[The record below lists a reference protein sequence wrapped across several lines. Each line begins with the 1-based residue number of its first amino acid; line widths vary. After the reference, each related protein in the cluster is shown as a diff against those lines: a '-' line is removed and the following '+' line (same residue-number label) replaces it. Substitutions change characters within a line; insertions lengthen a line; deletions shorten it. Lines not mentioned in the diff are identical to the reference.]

1 MCPGLYLFGSASIL
15 WCRLYQRL
23 WPYWKSECQWAPFRD
38 VSVTNIKPYMFL
50 LSKFL
55 FCIEYCRIVDTY
67 YRQNKK
73 VTVITLVW
81 SVCSDWITA
90 SELDSEII
98 RCRQLWNNVTRGKHR
113 GLSCVICCYTNVF
126 ICSNLIWLNVKDFVR
141 DWHSQEASYLFQDV
155 GKKNKWKTDFT
166 KIKIGCNNT

>member
-1 MCPGLYLFGSASIL
+1 MTCVMLSRFLERKLYLFTAVHRCALAYTYSAQPRFCDADFIRGYDHTGKGREDIAICL
-15 WCRLYQRL
+15 HR
-23 WPYWKSECQWAPFRD
+23 QWAPFRD

-55 FCIEYCRIVDTY
+55 FCIKYCRIVDTY

-113 GLSCVICCYTNVF
+113 GLSCVIYMLLYQC
-126 ICSNLIWLNVKDFVR
+126 I
-141 DWHSQEASYLFQDV
+141 YL
-155 GKKNKWKTDFT
+155 
-166 KIKIGCNNT
+166 